1 MHMLDILSS
10 WSRVRGVVG
19 SLVVFLA
26 LPSAVLAADTSLTLP
41 VGRVGVPYA
50 GTVFAQ
56 VGQAE
61 PYIWQVSTT
70 TVNDVLPPGIT
81 AFLSENR
88 HLGFRGTPTR
98 AGMYQFTA
106 APFSASGT
114 AMHDVLV
121 TWEIQPVSDAPL
133 IVTGPG
139 ARTGVVGRS
148 FSSEPIL
155 TVVGGSAP
163 YRWRMVQGGL
173 PAGLRFTADG
183 SLEGVPTVAGQ
194 YLFQAELND
203 VRDMRSTTSVLVSV
217 ADAPPHELGQAS
229 GDIARV
235 VSVPFIPPSSLS
247 LSDRQSVLR
256 GLQLIANT
264 VIQTAELDPLMQ
276 RPTRYYLGTDARRH
290 PFQNDQVYQSWYDA
304 LISPRVLS
312 RSEMMSI
319 PFGDAVTY
327 RPGERVRFETDTQ
340 TYVVSEPRSLR
351 TLPQD
356 QSGLSWTW
364 QRGVEELDGTVRGAY
379 RAMSE
384 PVTSAN
390 YDPAVTRTQYSV
402 PNSIL

>member
-1 MHMLDILSS
+1 
-10 WSRVRGVVG
+10 
-19 SLVVFLA
+19 
-26 LPSAVLAADTSLTLP
+26 
-41 VGRVGVPYA
+41 
-50 GTVFAQ
+50 
-56 VGQAE
+56 
-61 PYIWQVSTT
+61 
-70 TVNDVLPPGIT
+70 
-81 AFLSENR
+81 
-88 HLGFRGTPTR
+88 
-98 AGMYQFTA
+98 
-106 APFSASGT
+106 
-114 AMHDVLV
+114 
-121 TWEIQPVSDAPL
+121 
-133 IVTGPG
+133 
-139 ARTGVVGRS
+139 
-148 FSSEPIL
+148 
-155 TVVGGSAP
+155 
-163 YRWRMVQGGL
+163 
-173 PAGLRFTADG
+173 
-183 SLEGVPTVAGQ
+183 
-194 YLFQAELND
+194 
-203 VRDMRSTTSVLVSV
+203 
-217 ADAPPHELGQAS
+217 
-229 GDIARV
+229 
-235 VSVPFIPPSSLS
+235 VPFIPPSSLS

-264 VIQTAELDPLMQ
+264 VVQTAELDPLMQ

-379 RAMSE
+379 RTMSE

-402 PNSIL
+402 PNSVLR